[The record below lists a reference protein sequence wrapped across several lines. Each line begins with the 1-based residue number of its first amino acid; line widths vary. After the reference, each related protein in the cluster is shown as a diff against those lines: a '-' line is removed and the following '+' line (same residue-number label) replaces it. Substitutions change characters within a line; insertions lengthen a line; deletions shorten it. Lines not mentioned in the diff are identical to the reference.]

1 MLVTLKTVR
10 FLNKGS
16 ACRREKRK
24 KKIGVDFGVGISCK
38 AACLEEKQP

>member
-16 ACRREKRK
+16 ACRRGKNQNM
-24 KKIGVDFGVGISCK
+24 GVDFGVGITCK
-38 AACLEEKQP
+38 AACLGEKHP